1 MQQGIRVLVAEDDI
15 PLGQF
20 LVHVL
25 ETAGYH
31 VQCRTSMQ
39 EARALIEREPLN
51 VLITDL
57 RLGDGLGFDLIAAAK
72 RCDPRIA
79 IIVMTAF
86 GSIDDAVRAVRQG
99 AFEFLTKPID
109 PSTLNLAIER
119 ALETRTMRDEIARLR
134 AALSAPAELRPLVG
148 RSRAMGDVMD
158 LVDRVADSDVSILI
172 TGPSGSGKEL
182 VARSLHRHSQRRN
195 QPFVAVNAAALPDS
209 LIESELFGHSK
220 GAFTDAH
227 SDKPGLFQEADGGTL
242 FLDEIGDM
250 PLGVQ
255 AKLLRVLQDREVRP
269 VGSTRGKR
277 VNVRVLAATNRNLKQ
292 EVASGRFR
300 ADLFYRLAVIEIV
313 LPALRDRP
321 EDIVP
326 LAEHFFSRAVARCGK
341 AIKGF
346 SATALRRLNSYAWPG
361 NVRELENAVEH
372 AVALSRDE
380 WISPDDLPA
389 ALAETRPQDWFAT
402 AAERSMTL
410 EEVERSYVQHVL
422 DRYGGNKKRAA
433 DALGINRR
441 TIQRWLGEP
450 ASDEVPAEEPLGRAH
465 AELPPLGPPR

>member
-1 MQQGIRVLVAEDDI
+1 MQQGIRVLVAEDDVA
-15 PLGQF
+15 LGQF

-25 ETAGYH
+25 ERAGHQVLY
-31 VQCRTSMQ
+31 CPSM
-39 EARALIEREPLN
+39 EAAKQALEQAPPN

-57 RLGDGLGFDLIAAAK
+57 RLGDGSGFELIEAAK
-72 RCDPRIA
+72 RCDPRTA

-109 PSTLNLAIER
+109 PSTLSLAIER
-119 ALETRTMRDEIARLR
+119 ALEARTMRDEIARLR
-134 AALSAPAELRPLVG
+134 AALSTPAELRPLVG

-158 LVDRVADSDVSILI
+158 LVTRVADSDVSILI

-182 VARSLHRHSQRRN
+182 VARSLHRQSQRHS

-227 SDKPGLFQEADGGTL
+227 SDKVGLFQEADGGTL

-250 PLGVQ
+250 PFGVQ

-269 VGSTRGKR
+269 VGSTRAKR

-292 EVASGRFR
+292 ELLAGRFR
-300 ADLFYRLAVIEIV
+300 SDLYYRLAVIEIV

-326 LAEHFFSRAVARCGK
+326 LADHFLQRAVARSGK
-341 AIKGF
+341 TIKGF
-346 SATALRRLNSYAWPG
+346 SATALRRLHGYAWPG

-380 WISPDDLPA
+380 WVSPDDLPA
-389 ALAETRPQDWFAT
+389 ALAQTRPQDLFAS
-402 AAERSMTL
+402 AAERLMTL
-410 EEVERSYVQHVL
+410 EELERSYVMHVL
-422 DRYGGNKKRAA
+422 ERYGGNKKRAA

-441 TIQRWLGEP
+441 TIQRWLGEQ
-450 ASDEVPAEEPLGRAH
+450 AADDSLAEETPDRGLSERSAS
-465 AELPPLGPPR
+465 APPR